1 MNEEESVKDRQRKC
15 TCMIWC
21 KSMKKPNQFIDIN
34 FPLSWA
40 STQLLCPWGNIIID
54 QFIHSFIHS
63 LTHLT
68 NIEIWAPTT
77 CQNQSYMRLS
87 VGPQWVREPIISSH
101 CSLPGTPSRCFLNVD
116 FQMNSGAESL
126 AGAPQL
132 ETPEHESSASH
143 CPSSWSLIPARL
155 TGSLTA
161 SGKVWPQLSH
171 LYTQWY
177 PV

>member
-1 MNEEESVKDRQRKC
+1 MRSIEICQQMNEEESVKDRQRKC

-87 VGPQWVREPIISSH
+87 VGPQWVRQTSKWPITGWQGQRQGLYKVLRDQKEGPLS
-101 CSLPGTPSRCFLNVD
+101 SLPWGRVREGFNKEAA
-116 FQMNSGAESL
+116 F
-126 AGAPQL
+126 
-132 ETPEHESSASH
+132 
-143 CPSSWSLIPARL
+143 
-155 TGSLTA
+155 
-161 SGKVWPQLSH
+161 
-171 LYTQWY
+171 
-177 PV
+177 